1 MLWDMKEKFLAK
13 VFIICILFF
22 STIFGATTGKISGT
36 VRDENSGEPL
46 VGVNVVVEE
55 ASMGAATDMDG
66 HYSIINL
73 PPGTYTLRFSMIG
86 YRPVRVTQVEVNIDL
101 TTTIDVEM
109 GTEDIQGEAVE
120 VVAEREVVKK
130 DVTSTTSI
138 VDSRKIDMLPV
149 TDMNE
154 IVEMQAG
161 MVDGHMRGGRSGEV
175 QYRIDG
181 MSVSDV
187 YDGGQLITVSKE
199 MIQEIQVVSG
209 AFNAEYGQAMSGVVN
224 VSTKSNFPEWG
235 GQVTLYSG
243 DYLTTHNDLF
253 MGTSKIDPIA
263 TKNINVSLRGP
274 LIKNKLSISFNTR
287 KVAWEGWLNG
297 KDKYNPWNISGVV
310 GGPDGPQLY
319 SLGQDPM
326 IDSIIVQQNMEEGA
340 NFDSLYNRYREIH
353 ENPLGDGDYQSMDW
367 NTNQFYHGLIGWK
380 ITDKMDL
387 TLQSSYRDYTW
398 QEYDRYY
405 RYVPDGI
412 LTRNEK
418 SYNFIAKIN
427 HSISTNTYYNLGFS
441 QAQKEHETYND
452 KGLTAYP
459 EVSANRVDSYSF
471 LTGGTDNNR
480 FERKTLTN
488 TIKFDLTSQINR
500 ANKIK
505 LGVQARLHELTMQDY
520 ELRPP
525 EEKTTINPIFE
536 DPLMQSPRI
545 MDISS
550 IYNSAYEHNPKEY
563 SAYIQDKIELQEL
576 IINIGL
582 RADYF
587 EPDGVVL
594 SDPSDPSIYN
604 PIKPEHKNDPI
615 EERKEYWYKDASSK
629 MQISPR
635 FGASFPFTDKGIIH
649 VSYGHFFQIPPYEL
663 LYRNP
668 EFDLGSGTGNVG
680 VIGNANLN
688 AKKNVKG
695 EIGLKQEVYE
705 GFVVDVTAYFQD
717 IRNLAG
723 TRNTLID
730 LAGGAAQYNKID
742 NTDFAYVK
750 GLVLTLNYNSPA
762 GYYGSLDYTYQI
774 AKGTAS
780 DPEDARDAATSGS
793 LPEVFLIPLDWDQRH
808 TVNLNAGY
816 DSQNWGINV
825 VGRYGSGMPYTPIM
839 TTDISTTLQNSEI
852 MPYTLNFDMNLYYL
866 TEFMGLQQRWFVRV
880 RNVFDKLNAN
890 EVYPRS
896 GEPDFTPEKQRV
908 ENLNL
913 SEVVNTVD
921 EWFQNETYY
930 DEPRRIEIGVK
941 ILF

>member
-1 MLWDMKEKFLAK
+1 MKEKFLAK